1 MNRCNEVITISDE
14 WVLEGHEPMESIIR
28 CEFEPGHQG
37 DHQHQGL
44 RWHLGN
50 AEALVLSAERP
61 DLLPHAG
68 QKIRRADRS
77 FEGES
82 SV

>member
-1 MNRCNEVITISDE
+1 MDRCNEAITISDE

-28 CEFEPGHQG
+28 CVLEQSHQG
-37 DHQHQGL
+37 DHQYQGL

-50 AEALVLSAERP
+50 DGALVLSAERP

-68 QKIRRADRS
+68 QKISRKDIS
-77 FEGES
+77 FEGEE
-82 SV
+82 VG